1 MGKIHCSKIRRKKHT
16 PSLLLL
22 WVWKRKTLWDWRA
35 SRGQVWLWGFTSR
48 NWSCCCLV
56 AKSCLTLC
64 DPMDCSLPGSSVHG
78 ISQTRIL
85 EWVAIP
91 FSKGSESSRVKDENP
106 SSADHEFLTRP
117 HPGLPVFGCQG
128 PGTQLLPPFLRPPP
142 QKSLLSS
149 NQHRTELNEAPSQ
162 PHQQQ
167 LFFWRFIYLAL
178 TALGLCCWEGFSL
191 VVASGWGGYS
201 LLAIHGLLIAVAS
214 LVAEHRL

>member
-1 MGKIHCSKIRRKKHT
+1 
-16 PSLLLL
+16 
-22 WVWKRKTLWDWRA
+22 
-35 SRGQVWLWGFTSR
+35 
-48 NWSCCCLV
+48 
-56 AKSCLTLC
+56 
-64 DPMDCSLPGSSVHG
+64 MDCSLPGSSVHG

-128 PGTQLLPPFLRPPP
+128 PGTQVLPPFLRPPP

-149 NQHRTELNEAPSQ
+149 NQQRTELNEAPSQ

-167 LFFWRFIYLAL
+167 TLFLNIYLFSFDCAGSL
-178 TALGLCCWEGFSL
+178 LLGGFFSSCSKWVGGLLSTCDTWTSHCSGFSGCRAQALGCTGFSSCSVRL
-191 VVASGWGGYS
+191 SRPGSLALDTGSTVVVR
-201 LLAIHGLLIAVAS
+201 GLSCPEACVIFLDQGS
-214 LVAEHRL
+214 NP